1 MLEKLSKQFK
11 QLLAQ
16 KAFCIY
22 HISVLSWL
30 YLSYFCPFLIFV
42 MIYLFKKYLL
52 NACYTRMFT
61 LSKHTKDAKGK
72 RHDFGLKQFCLVP

>member
-1 MLEKLSKQFK
+1 
-11 QLLAQ
+11 
-16 KAFCIY
+16 
-22 HISVLSWL
+22 
-30 YLSYFCPFLIFV
+30 